1 MSNDRQATLFEVPSG
16 SAAPR
21 KVLIKSSRAH
31 EAAEAPARPARAA
44 RPGDL
49 EPDDADAVGADDAG
63 NGKRAAGATT
73 SAAARAKPARKAAK
87 RPAKPSRPPARS
99 KAKGEDDDDEDKDD
113 EADDDEDEGDEEEA
127 EEDEDGD
134 EDEADDDDD
143 APAGRARGAK
153 SRPRGHT
160 KAHELAEK
168 QREISVSEFFA
179 KNRHLLGFDSKRKAL
194 LTTVKEAVDNSLDA
208 CEEAEILPEV
218 TVRVE
223 QLAGAENRFK
233 VSVGDNGPGIV
244 ETQIDNVFARLLYG
258 SKFHRLRQ
266 SRGQQGIGISAAG
279 MYGQMTTGAPTII
292 RSRIG
297 KKHPALEVALRIDT
311 AKNAPVRARQREL
324 EWDRDH
330 GTEVV
335 IELEA
340 EYRKG
345 KASVDEWLA
354 QVAIANP
361 HVQLSYWPADL
372 AKGGAPTVY
381 ERATKTLPVQPKE
394 IKPHPHGVELGF
406 LMKMMKATGSTKL
419 SGFLASDFSR
429 VSPRVAKEICVKAG
443 LDPAARVRS
452 LEHKSA
458 EALYKAINETKLM
471 NPPTDCVS
479 PIGEELIRKGLQ
491 KEIGEA
497 EFFVSRTRAPAVY
510 RGNPFQVEVGC
521 ALGGSLPAE
530 EPARLLRYANRVPL
544 QHQGGACAITKA
556 MLDVD
561 WRSYG
566 LSQPKDS
573 MPIGP
578 VIFMVHLASVWV
590 PFTSESKEA
599 VASYPEIIKEL
610 KLALQECGR
619 QMQIH
624 LRRRARIED
633 ELKKRSYIDKYIP
646 HIGEALQEMLGFD
659 DKEKD
664 RVIVKLRDTLEKS
677 RKLG

>member
-1 MSNDRQATLFEVPSG
+1 VDPEVRQATLFAD
-16 SAAPR
+16 SATEAAAEASARPR
-21 KVLIKSSRAH
+21 TVKGKVLIKSSRAH
-31 EAAEAPARPARAA
+31 EESSERPPPRPAR
-44 RPGDL
+44 RDEPI
-49 EPDDADAVGADDAG
+49 EPDDADEVALDTAEPPRAR
-63 NGKRAAGATT
+63 RAAA
-73 SAAARAKPARKAAK
+73 AKPAR
-87 RPAKPSRPPARS
+87 RPAKPRRAAKAR
-99 KAKGEDDDDEDKDD
+99 
-113 EADDDEDEGDEEEA
+113 
-127 EEDEDGD
+127 D
-134 EDEADDDDD
+134 EDEADDEADEEDDD
-143 APAGRARGAK
+143 EEDADDGAGDDDEGEDEPKGKARSRSKPARGGGGGGSNSG
-153 SRPRGHT
+153 SRT

-194 LTTVKEAVDNSLDA
+194 LTTVKEAVDNALDA

-223 QLAGAENRFK
+223 QLPNVENRFK

-244 ETQIDNVFARLLYG
+244 EEQIDNVFARLLYG

-297 KKHPALEVALRIDT
+297 KKHEAQEVALRIDT
-311 AKNAPVRARQREL
+311 AKNAPVRARERKL

-361 HVQLSYWPADL
+361 HVQLSYWPPDAE
-372 AKGGAPTVY
+372 KGAPPVVF
-381 ERATKTLPVQPKE
+381 ERATKTLPALPKE

-406 LMKMMKATGSTKL
+406 LMKMMKATASSKL

-429 VSPRVAKEICVKAG
+429 VSPRVAKEICALAH
-443 LDPAARVRS
+443 LDPAARVKS

-458 EALYKAINETKLM
+458 EALYKAINETRLM

-497 EFFVSRTRAPAVY
+497 QFFVSRTRAPAVY

-530 EPARLLRYANRVPL
+530 EPTRLLRYANRVPL

-556 MLDVD
+556 VLDVD

-646 HIGEALQEMLGFD
+646 HIAEALQQMLGFGE
-659 DKEKD
+659 KEKE
-664 RVIVKLRDTLEKS
+664 RVVVKLRDTLEKS
-677 RKLG
+677 RKMG

>member
-1 MSNDRQATLFEVPSG
+1 VSNDRQATLFEVPSA
-16 SAAPR
+16 SSPR

-31 EAAEAPARPARAA
+31 ETPAPPRAPRRDRA
-44 RPGDL
+44 DDL
-49 EPDDADAVGADDAG
+49 EPDDAEAVGAETS
-63 NGKRAAGATT
+63 AGAG
-73 SAAARAKPARKAAK
+73 P
-87 RPAKPSRPPARS
+87 
-99 KAKGEDDDDEDKDD
+99 
-113 EADDDEDEGDEEEA
+113 
-127 EEDEDGD
+127 
-134 EDEADDDDD
+134 
-143 APAGRARGAK
+143 RARGAK
-153 SRPRGHT
+153 TTSATRGKASRKRPAKAAPPRTRSKAKVEEAEEAAEDDEPDDDEAEDAEADDAGDDGSPARPARGGRSSAGGRT

-223 QLAGAENRFK
+223 QLPNVENRFK

-244 ETQIDNVFARLLYG
+244 QEQIDNVFARLLYG

-297 KKHPALEVALRIDT
+297 KKHPALDVALRIDT
-311 AKNAPVRARQREL
+311 AKNAPMRPRPPREF

-345 KASVDEWLA
+345 KASVDEWLS

-361 HVQLSYWPADL
+361 HVQLTYWPADL
-372 AKGGAPTVY
+372 AKGAPPTVF

-406 LMKMMKATGSTKL
+406 LMKMMKATASSKL

-429 VSPRVAKEICVKAG
+429 VSPRVAKEICQRAG
-443 LDPAARVRS
+443 LDPAARVKS

-556 MLDVD
+556 VLDVD
-561 WRSYG
+561 WRAYG

-624 LRRRARIED
+624 LRRRARVED

-646 HIGEALQEMLGFD
+646 HIGEALQEMLKLSD
-659 DKEKD
+659 AEKD
-664 RVIVKLRDTLEKS
+664 KVIVKLRDTLEKS

>member
-1 MSNDRQATLFEVPSG
+1 MTSERQSTLFEVPSA

-31 EAAEAPARPARAA
+31 DETPGAPARAPCQAE
-44 RPGDL
+44 L
-49 EPDDADAVGADDAG
+49 EPDDAESVGADAAAAAAAAKAGKRAAAKPPRDTPAAGKPAGGKAPRGKSAAGSKRRGAPTRARRAATADDAEEPDEGGDAG
-63 NGKRAAGATT
+63 VESEDEAAAGATT
-73 SAAARAKPARKAAK
+73 
-87 RPAKPSRPPARS
+87 RS
-99 KAKGEDDDDEDKDD
+99 S
-113 EADDDEDEGDEEEA
+113 
-127 EEDEDGD
+127 
-134 EDEADDDDD
+134 
-143 APAGRARGAK
+143 GRGRGQPG
-153 SRPRGHT
+153 RT

-194 LTTVKEAVDNSLDA
+194 LTTVKEAVDNALDA

-223 QLAGAENRFK
+223 QLPNVENRFK
-233 VSVGDNGPGIV
+233 VTVGDNGPGIV
-244 ETQIDNVFARLLYG
+244 QEQIDNVFARLLYG

-297 KKHPALEVALRIDT
+297 RKHPALDVALRIDT
-311 AKNAPVRARQREL
+311 AKNAPVRPRPPKEF

-361 HVQLSYWPADL
+361 HVQLSYWPPDL
-372 AKGGAPTVY
+372 EKGAPPTVF

-429 VSPRVAKEICVKAG
+429 VSPRVAREIAEKAG
-443 LDPAARVRS
+443 LDPAARVKS

-556 MLDVD
+556 VLDVD
-561 WRSYG
+561 WRAYG

-599 VASYPEIIKEL
+599 VASYPEILKEL

-624 LRRRARIED
+624 LRKRARIED

-646 HIGEALQEMLGFD
+646 HIAEALQEMLKITDG
-659 DKEKD
+659 EKD
-664 RVIVKLRDTLEKS
+664 KVIVKLRDTLEKS
-677 RKLG
+677 RKMG

>member
-1 MSNDRQATLFEVPSG
+1 MSPATRQKSLFD
-16 SAAPR
+16 AAPDSAPAADSPADTASDSATGAPAEDAAE
-21 KVLIKSSRAH
+21 KPTSSRRVPTA
-31 EAAEAPARPARAA
+31 
-44 RPGDL
+44 
-49 EPDDADAVGADDAG
+49 
-63 NGKRAAGATT
+63 
-73 SAAARAKPARKAAK
+73 S
-87 RPAKPSRPPARS
+87 
-99 KAKGEDDDDEDKDD
+99 
-113 EADDDEDEGDEEEA
+113 
-127 EEDEDGD
+127 
-134 EDEADDDDD
+134 
-143 APAGRARGAK
+143 GRGR
-153 SRPRGHT
+153 T
-160 KAHELAEK
+160 KAHDLAEK

-194 LTTVKEAVDNSLDA
+194 LTTVKEAVDNALDA
-208 CEEAEILPEV
+208 CEEAEILPDV
-218 TVRVE
+218 TVRIE
-223 QLAGAENRFK
+223 PMAKIENRFR
-233 VSVGDNGPGIV
+233 VIVGDNGPGIV
-244 ETQIDNVFARLLYG
+244 PEQIDNVFARLLYG

-292 RSRIG
+292 KSRIG
-297 KKHPALEVALRIDT
+297 KQHDALDVALRIDT
-311 AKNAPVRARQREL
+311 AKNAPVKPRPPRIF
-324 EWDRDH
+324 EWDREH
-330 GTEVV
+330 GTEVT

-361 HVQLSYWPADL
+361 HVQITYWPPDL
-372 AKGGAPTVY
+372 EKGAPPTLF
-381 ERATKTLPVQPKE
+381 ERATKELPVQPLE
-394 IKPHPHGVELGF
+394 IKPHPHGVELGN
-406 LMKMMKATGSTKL
+406 LLKMMKGTASTKL

-429 VSPRVAKEICVKAG
+429 VSSRVAKEICELAG
-443 LDPAARVRS
+443 LDPAARVKS

-521 ALGGSLPAE
+521 ALGGSLPAD
-530 EPARLLRYANRVPL
+530 EPARLMRFANRVPL
-544 QHQGGACAITKA
+544 QHQPGACAISKA
-556 MLDVD
+556 VLDVD

-566 LSQPKDS
+566 LSQPKDG
-573 MPIGP
+573 MPVGP

-599 VASYPEIIKEL
+599 VASYPEIIKEI

-624 LRRRARIED
+624 LRRRARVED

-646 HIGEALQEMLGFD
+646 HIGEALQEMLGLKD
-659 DKEKD
+659 PEKD
-664 RVIVKLRDTLEKS
+664 DVIAKLRDTLEKS